1 MFRVFREGRTTGALE
16 MLGKPS
22 DLPYGKRIEIA
33 RRLKTELDNARDEHS
48 AATARFDRLA
58 EDTPSGLPHPDGSL
72 RIRQA
77 GKNVRASLA
86 NYTRALKRFTDFA
99 VSGI

>member
-1 MFRVFREGRTTGALE
+1 

-22 DLPYGKRIEIA
+22 GLPYEKRLEIA
-33 RRLKTELDNARDEHS
+33 RRLKAELDKARDEHS
-48 AATARFDRLA
+48 AATARFDQLA

-77 GKNVRASLA
+77 GKSVTASLE
-86 NYTRALKRFTDFA
+86 NYTRTLKRFTDFA
-99 VSGI
+99 VSGIVPEDILPPPPAAT